1 MLKLRFLHKVL
12 LEQKVVGAF
21 SDQSIE
27 QRNDV
32 VGGVNLKEVVEQL
45 FSKAKEDSRV
55 SEASRKDCGKQLYLG
70 EFDTSHD
77 AARKQLS
84 DMRNANT
91 KHDNY
96 VLPWPGNAN
105 MAFDLRSTKDVLSWP
120 GNANMAFDLRSTED
134 IIPWPGSATMAFDLR
149 STEDVLPWPG
159 SANMAFD
166 LVPDLKCLLRT

>member
-55 SEASRKDCGKQLYLG
+55 SEASRKVVQEEEERLILQKNPLQNKLA
-70 EFDTSHD
+70 EIS
-77 AARKQLS
+77 
-84 DMRNANT
+84 
-91 KHDNY
+91 
-96 VLPWPGNAN
+96 
-105 MAFDLRSTKDVLSWP
+105 
-120 GNANMAFDLRSTED
+120 
-134 IIPWPGSATMAFDLR
+134 
-149 STEDVLPWPG
+149 
-159 SANMAFD
+159 
-166 LVPDLKCLLRT
+166 